1 MRAQYGLCLMRWSVG
16 MALLGAILIA
26 ALAFNQARAS
36 SASAAVQAPG
46 QTLRPDAIRAMVVK
60 EALDL
65 GLPVALA
72 LAVAHAESNF
82 NPRAL
87 SPVGARGVMQIM
99 PATARGEYGV
109 QAELL
114 WQPRINIRIGI
125 HFLRR
130 LITRYHGRVD
140 LALSYYNGG
149 SAVGVLPQAR
159 VIPATRAYV
168 KRVKNL
174 HRRYR
179 KEVWAGGY
187 RKWTQLTPSGT
198 PSRQD

>member
-1 MRAQYGLCLMRWSVG
+1 MCLAPRSPFHG
-16 MALLGAILIA
+16 M
-26 ALAFNQARAS
+26 
-36 SASAAVQAPG
+36 
-46 QTLRPDAIRAMVVK
+46 PDAIRAMVVK

-87 SPVGARGVMQIM
+87 SHVG
-99 PATARGEYGV
+99 ARGEYGV

-187 RKWTQLTPSGT
+187 RKWTRLTPSGT
-198 PSRQD
+198 PLRQD

>member
-1 MRAQYGLCLMRWSVG
+1 MRAGINLRI
-16 MALLGAILIA
+16 AATA
-26 ALAFNQARAS
+26 ALA
-36 SASAAVQAPG
+36 AVLALTCATHWVG
-46 QTLRPDAIRAMVVK
+46 ANSTHDPDSIRAMVVR

-82 NPRAL
+82 DPQAL
-87 SPVGARGVMQIM
+87 SHKGARGVMQIM

-109 QAELL
+109 PADAL
-114 WQPRINIRIGI
+114 WRPRINIRLGI

-130 LITRYHGRVD
+130 LIARYHGRVN

-149 SAVGVLPQAR
+149 SAVGELPRAR
-159 VIPATRAYV
+159 VIPATRNYV
-168 KRVKNL
+168 KRVKLL
-174 HRRYR
+174 HKRYR
-179 KEVWAGGY
+179 KEVWSGGY
-187 RKWTQLTPSGT
+187 RKWMHMTPSAT

>member
-1 MRAQYGLCLMRWSVG
+1 MRARPGLRFVRWLVG
-16 MALLGAILIA
+16 VAVLAA
-26 ALAFNQARAS
+26 ALAGALAIHQARAKT
-36 SASAAVQAPG
+36 AQ
-46 QTLRPDAIRAMVVK
+46 QPDAIRAMVVA

-82 NPRAL
+82 DPRAL
-87 SPVGARGVMQIM
+87 SHKGARGVMQIM

-114 WQPRINIRIGI
+114 WRPRVNIRLGI

-130 LITRYHGRVD
+130 LIARYHGRID

-149 SAVGVLPQAR
+149 SAVGDLPNAR

-168 KRVKNL
+168 KRVKIL
-174 HRRYR
+174 HKRYR
-179 KEVWAGGY
+179 KEVWSGGY
-187 RKWTQLTPSGT
+187 RKWTHKTSSGT
-198 PSRQD
+198 PSRRD

>member
-1 MRAQYGLCLMRWSVG
+1 MSALRTRITLR
-16 MALLGAILIA
+16 LLGAAALTAALVA
-26 ALAFNQARAS
+26 ALAVHQARAKTS
-36 SASAAVQAPG
+36 HG
-46 QTLRPDAIRAMVVK
+46 PDAIRAMVVT

-87 SPVGARGVMQIM
+87 SHKGARGVMQIM

-149 SAVGVLPQAR
+149 SAVGDLPRAR
-159 VIPATRAYV
+159 VIPATRNYV
-168 KRVKNL
+168 KRVRSL
-174 HRRYR
+174 HRSYR
-179 KEVWAGGY
+179 KEVWAGGF
-187 RKWTQLTPSGT
+187 RKWTQKSPSGK
-198 PSRQD
+198 PSRRD